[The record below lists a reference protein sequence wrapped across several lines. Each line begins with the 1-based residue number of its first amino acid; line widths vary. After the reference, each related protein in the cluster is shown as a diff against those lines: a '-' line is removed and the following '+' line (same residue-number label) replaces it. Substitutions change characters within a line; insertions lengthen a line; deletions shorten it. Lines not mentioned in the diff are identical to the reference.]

1 MPTGLQLFLQ
11 VLLTVLAAN
20 SYPLLYVNGW
30 FIIFVL
36 ALIIVANTLPIFHMK
51 HMPTFWLRICDHG
64 HRCLKAFLITLP
76 FSIII
81 QLYLGWL
88 FRSLHWFHWLMSI
101 LVCVIVEAILFWNG
115 MISVYASSVQLGIR
129 HRAVG
134 LILGLVP
141 IANLIML
148 FEILKITGNEIR
160 FEQEKHAIEAERKDQ
175 FLCKTRYPILLVHG
189 VFFRDNH
196 YLNYWGRIPKTLQ
209 KNGAEIYYGEHP
221 SALSIAD
228 SAEVLAERIKLI
240 IRNAGCDKVN
250 IIAHSKGGLDC
261 RYAMEHL
268 GISQYVAS
276 LSTINT
282 PHRGCVFADELLGKV
297 PQKIQDKIATTYN
310 NTMRQ
315 LGDPNPDFMAA
326 VRDLTSSHCT
336 RFDAETPQPKGV
348 FCQSIGS
355 LLYSR
360 SRGTFPLNLFYRYVK
375 RFDGPNDGLVGA
387 DSFTWGENF
396 QMITTGDK
404 RGISHIDI
412 IDLTRENLP
421 KFDVREFYVRLVSDL
436 KNRGL

>member
-1 MPTGLQLFLQ
+1 MAINLKYP
-11 VLLTVLAAN
+11 VLLIHGL
-20 SYPLLYVNGW
+20 NG
-30 FIIFVL
+30 
-36 ALIIVANTLPIFHMK
+36 
-51 HMPTFWLRICDHG
+51 RDHE
-64 HRCLKAFLITLP
+64 K
-76 FSIII
+76 
-81 QLYLGWL
+81 
-88 FRSLHWFHWLMSI
+88 
-101 LVCVIVEAILFWNG
+101 
-115 MISVYASSVQLGIR
+115 SS
-129 HRAVG
+129 
-134 LILGLVP
+134 
-141 IANLIML
+141 
-148 FEILKITGNEIR
+148 
-160 FEQEKHAIEAERKDQ
+160 
-175 FLCKTRYPILLVHG
+175 
-189 VFFRDNH
+189 
-196 YLNYWGRIPKTLQ
+196 YWGRIPEALQ
-209 KNGAEIYYGEHP
+209 AEGVQVYFGGGHAWTTIEYNGAI
-221 SALSIAD
+221 IA
-228 SAEVLAERIKLI
+228 ETLRCLI
-240 IRNAGCDKVN
+240 ESGACEKVN